1 MLDHFE
7 DNMIKSLKRNKTKNR
22 TVKEIMAIFQI
33 NCCGPKLETSNGD
46 QKKSI
51 DSEIF
56 TKYWIRER
64 IDNGAHISGL
74 SHSMNHRRGTDDEN
88 VEFEVPMEHRG
99 GYV

>member
-1 MLDHFE
+1 
-7 DNMIKSLKRNKTKNR
+7 
-22 TVKEIMAIFQI
+22 MAIFQI
-33 NCCGPKLETSNGD
+33 NCCGPKLGD
-46 QKKSI
+46 QQWRPEKSI

-74 SHSMNHRRGTDDEN
+74 GHSMNHRRGTDDEN

-99 GYV
+99 GYVQHILNKWKQEAGVQERCDNIREYI